1 MDEQRMNFINDIR
14 ERRARNRRRRM
25 RRRAAMLTALMLA
38 ATASCGFV
46 YTASANEI
54 TLTEINEFTGQSNT
68 TVIKTHASS
77 VEEIL
82 DEHGMSVSEAD
93 KISVS
98 SSEPAATEEPA
109 QENTDGGQAGDITG
123 DANIV
128 VMRGKQV
135 TVKTKD
141 GEQVVN
147 VTKADAKAAL
157 EEAGITVGEN
167 DEVKADGD
175 VIELV
180 SVTEKEEVT
189 TEPVPF
195 ETEYVEDDTL
205 AAGETKVSTEGREG
219 EKTIIHKITFKDG
232 VEVNRELVSEDITKE
247 PVNKVVL
254 KGTKPAATPGPT
266 VSQASAVT
274 GGSDTG
280 NTIDGHSYSKKIT
293 MRATAYSTHPSENGG
308 YTVSAMGNP
317 LGHGIVAVDPSVIPL
332 GSKVYVAAAD
342 GSWVYGVASAE
353 DTGGAIKGNKI
364 DLCYEG
370 SVSEVNTFGVR
381 DCVVYILD

>member
-1 MDEQRMNFINDIR
+1 MDEQRMHFIMDIR
-14 ERRARNRRRRM
+14 KRRQQKRLKRLKHKIAG
-25 RRRAAMLTALMLA
+25 LTALA
-38 ATASCGFV
+38 ITASASCGFV

-54 TLTEINEFTGQSNT
+54 TLTEINEFTGQNDT
-68 TVIKTHASS
+68 TVIKTHADS

-82 DEHGMSVSEAD
+82 DEHGVSVSETD
-93 KISVS
+93 KVNVPVS
-98 SSEPAATEEPA
+98 S
-109 QENTDGGQAGDITG
+109 DITG
-123 DANIV
+123 DTNIV
-128 VMRGKQV
+128 VTYGKQV

-157 EEAGITVGEN
+157 EEAGIAVGDK
-167 DEVKADGD
+167 DEVKSDGD

-180 SVTEKEEVT
+180 SVNETEEVT
-189 TEPVPF
+189 TEAVPF

-205 AAGETKVSTEGREG
+205 PEGETQVSTEGQEG
-219 EKTIIHKITFKDG
+219 VKTIIHKVMFRDG
-232 VEVNRELVSEDITKE
+232 VETGRELVSEEITKE
-247 PVNKVVL
+247 PVNKVIL
-254 KGTKPAATPGPT
+254 KGTKKPEPTAAPGKT
-266 VSQASAVT
+266 VAEASAASSAV
-274 GGSDTG
+274 DTG
-280 NTIDGHSYSKKIT
+280 STIAGYKYTKKIT

-332 GSKVYVAAAD
+332 GSKVYIEAAD

-370 SVSEVNTFGVR
+370 SVSDVNIFGVR
-381 DCVVYILD
+381 DCVVYILE

>member
-1 MDEQRMNFINDIR
+1 MNFIMDI
-14 ERRARNRRRRM
+14 RNRRKQKRLKRL
-25 RRRAAMLTALMLA
+25 RHKIAGLTALA
-38 ATASCGFV
+38 ITASASCGFV

-54 TLTEINEFTGQSNT
+54 TLTEINEFTGQNNT
-68 TVIKTHASS
+68 TVIKTHADS

-82 DEHGMSVSEAD
+82 NDHGVSVSETD
-93 KISVS
+93 KVNVPVS
-98 SSEPAATEEPA
+98 S
-109 QENTDGGQAGDITG
+109 DITG
-123 DANIV
+123 DTNIV
-128 VMRGKQV
+128 VTYGKQV

-157 EEAGITVGEN
+157 EEAGIAVGDK
-167 DEVKADGD
+167 DEIKADGD

-180 SVTEKEEVT
+180 AVNETNEVT
-189 TEPVPF
+189 TEPIPF

-205 AAGETKVSTEGREG
+205 PEGETQIGTEGQEG
-219 EKTIIHKITFKDG
+219 EKTIIHKVTLKDG
-232 VEVNRELVSEDITKE
+232 VETGRELVSEEITKE
-247 PVNKVVL
+247 PVNKVIL
-254 KGTKPAATPGPT
+254 KGTKKPAATT
-266 VSQASAVT
+266 VSGSLST
-274 GGSDTG
+274 GSNAEDTG
-280 NTIDGHSYSKKIT
+280 STIAGYKYTKKIT

-317 LGHGIVAVDPSVIPL
+317 LGHGIVAVDPSIIPL
-332 GSKVYVAAAD
+332 GSKVYIEAAD

-370 SVSEVNTFGVR
+370 SVSDVNAFGVR
-381 DCVVYILD
+381 DCVVYILE